1 MKMPGEILEEKELS
15 LEDYLKLFEE
25 SSADYQLVKKNSD
38 KISRILI
45 KKISE
50 GGRLFEDTTFIEK
63 SGVQYTIRSV
73 LE

>member
-1 MKMPGEILEEKELS
+1 MAEEILEEKELS

-38 KISRILI
+38 KISRIRI
-45 KKISE
+45 RKVAE
-50 GGRLFEDTTFIEK
+50 GGRIFEDTTFTEK
-63 SGVQYTIRSV
+63 SGISYTIRSV